1 MRQCW
6 VSLSFNPTYGLKM
19 NKWSLTANQI
29 HELGIE
35 ALSSKLGTAG
45 MIRFLHQHKMGK
57 GNYSVDRHQW
67 LTVPDVE
74 TLANQIQGARED
86 TDKERQKLDKAVE
99 TTLHG
104 VFRKTVEAYKTLE
117 KIDETMKN
125 NPRDALLNAEEVD
138 KELEKIDEAMKT
150 ILQRLSPMT

>member
-1 MRQCW
+1 
-6 VSLSFNPTYGLKM
+6 M
-19 NKWSLTANQI
+19 NKRNLTANQI
-29 HELGIE
+29 DELGIE

-57 GNYSVDRHQW
+57 GNYSVDRDQW
-67 LTVPDVE
+67 LNVPDVE

-86 TDKERQKLDKAVE
+86 TDKERQKLDEAVE

-104 VFRKTVEAYKTLE
+104 VFRETVEAYKTLE
-117 KIDETMKN
+117 KIDKTMKN

-150 ILQRLSPMT
+150 ILQRLSPMPEQR

>member
-1 MRQCW
+1 
-6 VSLSFNPTYGLKM
+6 M
-19 NKWSLTANQI
+19 NKRNLTANQI

-35 ALSSKLGTAG
+35 ALMSKLGAAG
-45 MIRFLHQHKMGK
+45 MIRFLHQYETGK
-57 GNYSVDRHQW
+57 GNYTVDRDQW

-86 TDKERQKLDKAVE
+86 TDKERQKLDETVE

-104 VFRKTVEAYKTLE
+104 VFRKTAEAYKTLE

-150 ILQRLSPMT
+150 ILQRLSPMPEQR

>member
-1 MRQCW
+1 
-6 VSLSFNPTYGLKM
+6 
-19 NKWSLTANQI
+19 
-29 HELGIE
+29 
-35 ALSSKLGTAG
+35 

-67 LTVPDVE
+67 LNVPDVE

-86 TDKERQKLDKAVE
+86 TDKEHQTLDEAVE

-117 KIDETMKN
+117 KIDKTMKN
-125 NPRDALLNAEEVD
+125 NPRDALLNAEKVE
-138 KELEKIDEAMKT
+138 KELQKIDEAMKT
-150 ILQRLSPMT
+150 ILQRLSPMPEQR